1 MEHEQ
6 TLQEVEAKLTQSYVE
21 QFRQHTQEV
30 RTHLAGKTADEL
42 PPSFVPPAGY
52 WTSAEKDLF
61 FRGICTYSRLRPDL
75 ISESIG
81 TKSML
86 DVCTY
91 IDILESAS
99 ARAPTRESDSGTNRA
114 DTEIAME
121 MSRSWIKWEN
131 GQASAL
137 ATAEPLWEAAETERL
152 QEATLAEKAATVPS
166 ELTREA
172 FLAWKVD
179 REARW
184 SADSV
189 LNNLG
194 KYHLKVM
201 DAVLNDGKPEPD
213 EDEQISDSARHHDGA
228 VGSLEPSAPATS
240 ATAVR
245 AAANSVHRHSAIDT
259 NNSERNV
266 IQPGLKRRAA
276 TPPGEGDAAEMNGAD
291 LASMS
296 PTSRRRFQKRLY
308 MRRKRAELAGGTVD
322 TTTEKFKPGRKP
334 KERLPRPRPK
344 AYATRKQQRIS
355 KKPRHDS
362 PSSEGDEDE
371 EGTGSQSESTMGG
384 SGGTGDASTLDN
396 NPTCTSKSEGD
407 YAHPHIS
414 GVTQPYKVKT
424 ELESLGLINA
434 EELRA
439 AELDFF
445 RLAPLSR
452 MMNAYRA
459 PSDSETFISANTI
472 RLVKKIVT
480 EFITR
485 MVQLSIVAQEQEARL
500 KADKKVWR
508 MPSTPIVTA
517 ANVVLA
523 ADMMGVPTLNQR
535 PAEIRTSGNDLDAC
549 TALAAQPRAITDNPS
564 EPGSDEE
571 DSEPEDDKNLPSQ
584 YSHSL
589 CRQLNPA
596 FVRLPPNIGTLLS
609 SASGQDRIVQDVEE
623 DLLELE
629 LEEEE
634 YLNEQDKL
642 VEQAFEKELWKII
655 GGSVEL

>member
-1 MEHEQ
+1 MEHKQ

-42 PPSFVPPAGY
+42 PPSFIPPAGY

-61 FRGICTYSRLRPDL
+61 FRGICTYSRLRSDL
-75 ISESIG
+75 IAESIG
-81 TKSML
+81 TKSIL

-99 ARAPTRESDSGTNRA
+99 ARVPTRESDSATKRG
-114 DTEIAME
+114 DLEIATE

-137 ATAEPLWEAAETERL
+137 ASAEPLWEAAETERL

-166 ELTREA
+166 ELTREG
-172 FLAWKVD
+172 FLAWKAD

-194 KYHLKVM
+194 KYHLKAM

-213 EDEQISDSARHHDGA
+213 DDEQTSDGARHHDGA
-228 VGSLEPSAPATS
+228 VESPEPSAPATS
-240 ATAVR
+240 ARAVR
-245 AAANSVHRHSAIDT
+245 TATNSLHRHSDSDT
-259 NNSERNV
+259 NNSARIV
-266 IQPGLKRRAA
+266 AQSSLKRRAA
-276 TPPGEGDAAEMNGAD
+276 TPPGAGEAVETDGDD
-291 LASMS
+291 LANMS

-308 MRRKRAELAGGTVD
+308 MRRKRAELAGGAVD

-344 AYATRKQQRIS
+344 SYVTRKQQRLS

-362 PSSEGDEDE
+362 PSSESDEDE
-371 EGTGSQSESTMGG
+371 DTSSQSESSAGG
-384 SGGTGDASTLDN
+384 PGAAGDSRTLD

-459 PSDSETFISANTI
+459 PSDSEVFISANTI
-472 RLVKKIVT
+472 RLMKRIVT

-485 MVQLSIVAQEQEARL
+485 LVQLSIVAQEQEARL
-500 KADKKVWR
+500 KAGKKVWR
-508 MPSTPIVTA
+508 LPSTPIVTA

-535 PAEIRTSGNDLDAC
+535 SAEIRTSGNDLDAC
-549 TALAAQPRAITDNPS
+549 TAPAAQPSAPLDNPR

-571 DSEPEDDKNLPSQ
+571 DSDAEDDMNLPFQ
-584 YSHSL
+584 YSDSL
-589 CRQLNPA
+589 CSHLNPA
-596 FVRLPPNIGTLLS
+596 FVRLPLNFSNLL
-609 SASGQDRIVQDVEE
+609 SGQDHIVEDVEE

-642 VEQAFEKELWKII
+642 VQQAFEKELWKII

>member
-1 MEHEQ
+1 
-6 TLQEVEAKLTQSYVE
+6 
-21 QFRQHTQEV
+21 
-30 RTHLAGKTADEL
+30 
-42 PPSFVPPAGY
+42 
-52 WTSAEKDLF
+52 
-61 FRGICTYSRLRPDL
+61 
-75 ISESIG
+75 
-81 TKSML
+81 ML

-99 ARAPTRESDSGTNRA
+99 ARAPTRESDSGTKRA
-114 DTEIAME
+114 DLEIAME

-201 DAVLNDGKPEPD
+201 DAVLNDGKPEPG

-259 NNSERNV
+259 NNSARTV
-266 IQPGLKRRAA
+266 MQPGLKRRAA

-371 EGTGSQSESTMGG
+371 EGTGSQSESTTGG

-434 EELRA
+434 EELHA

-452 MMNAYRA
+452 MMNVYRA

-472 RLVKKIVT
+472 RLLKKIVT

-485 MVQLSIVAQEQEARL
+485 LVQLSIVAQEQEARL

-517 ANVVLA
+517 ANVMLA
-523 ADMMGVPTLNQR
+523 ANMMGVPTLNQR

-549 TALAAQPRAITDNPS
+549 TAPAAQPRATTDNPS

-584 YSHSL
+584 YSDSL
-589 CRQLNPA
+589 CSQLNHA
-596 FVRLPPNIGTLLS
+596 FVRLPPNIGKFLS
-609 SASGQDRIVQDVEE
+609 SASGQDRIVEDVEE

-655 GGSVEL
+655 GGSIEL

>member
-42 PPSFVPPAGY
+42 PPSFIPPAGY

-75 ISESIG
+75 IAESIG

-99 ARAPTRESDSGTNRA
+99 ARAPTRESDSATKRV
-114 DTEIAME
+114 DFEIAME

-137 ATAEPLWEAAETERL
+137 ASAELLWEAAETERL
-152 QEATLAEKAATVPS
+152 QEAALVEKAATVPS
-166 ELTREA
+166 ELTRED
-172 FLAWKVD
+172 FNAWKAD

-184 SADSV
+184 GADLV

-194 KYHLKVM
+194 RYHLKVM
-201 DAVLNDGKPEPD
+201 DTVLNDGKPEPS
-213 EDEQISDSARHHDGA
+213 EDEQISDGARHHDGA

-245 AAANSVHRHSAIDT
+245 AAANSVYRHSDT
-259 NNSERNV
+259 NNSARIV
-266 IQPGLKRRAA
+266 MKSGFKRRAA
-276 TPPGEGDAAEMNGAD
+276 TPPGEADAAEMNGAD

-322 TTTEKFKPGRKP
+322 TTIEKFKPGRKA

-344 AYATRKQQRIS
+344 TYITRKQQRIS

-362 PSSEGDEDE
+362 PSSEGE
-371 EGTGSQSESTMGG
+371 EGEEDTGSQSESTAEG
-384 SGGTGDASTLDN
+384 SGTAGDPSTLDD
-396 NPTCTSKSEGD
+396 NPTCTSKSDGD

-452 MMNAYRA
+452 MM
-459 PSDSETFISANTI
+459 
-472 RLVKKIVT
+472 
-480 EFITR
+480 
-485 MVQLSIVAQEQEARL
+485 
-500 KADKKVWR
+500 
-508 MPSTPIVTA
+508 
-517 ANVVLA
+517 
-523 ADMMGVPTLNQR
+523 
-535 PAEIRTSGNDLDAC
+535 
-549 TALAAQPRAITDNPS
+549 
-564 EPGSDEE
+564 
-571 DSEPEDDKNLPSQ
+571 
-584 YSHSL
+584 
-589 CRQLNPA
+589 
-596 FVRLPPNIGTLLS
+596 
-609 SASGQDRIVQDVEE
+609 
-623 DLLELE
+623 
-629 LEEEE
+629 
-634 YLNEQDKL
+634 KL
-642 VEQAFEKELWKII
+642 VI
-655 GGSVEL
+655 

>member
-1 MEHEQ
+1 MEHKQ

-42 PPSFVPPAGY
+42 PPSFIPPAGY

-61 FRGICTYSRLRPDL
+61 FRGICTYSRLRSDL
-75 ISESIG
+75 IAESIG

-99 ARAPTRESDSGTNRA
+99 ARVPTRDSDAGTKRG
-114 DTEIAME
+114 DLEIATE

-137 ATAEPLWEAAETERL
+137 ASAEPLWEAAETERL

-166 ELTREA
+166 ELTREG
-172 FLAWKVD
+172 FLAWKAD

-194 KYHLKVM
+194 KYHLKAM

-213 EDEQISDSARHHDGA
+213 DDEQTSDGARHHDGA
-228 VGSLEPSAPATS
+228 VESPEPSAPATS
-240 ATAVR
+240 ARAVR
-245 AAANSVHRHSAIDT
+245 TATNSLHRHSDSDT
-259 NNSERNV
+259 NNSARIV
-266 IQPGLKRRAA
+266 AQSSLKRRAA
-276 TPPGEGDAAEMNGAD
+276 TPPGAGEAVETDGDD
-291 LASMS
+291 LANMS

-308 MRRKRAELAGGTVD
+308 MRRKRAELAGGAVD

-344 AYATRKQQRIS
+344 SYVTRKQQRLS

-362 PSSEGDEDE
+362 PSSESDEDE
-371 EGTGSQSESTMGG
+371 DTSSQSESSAGG
-384 SGGTGDASTLDN
+384 PGAAGDSRTLD

-459 PSDSETFISANTI
+459 PSDSEVFISANTI
-472 RLVKKIVT
+472 RLMKRIVT

-485 MVQLSIVAQEQEARL
+485 LVQLSIVAQEQEARL
-500 KADKKVWR
+500 K
-508 MPSTPIVTA
+508 A

-535 PAEIRTSGNDLDAC
+535 SAEIRTSGNDLDAC
-549 TALAAQPRAITDNPS
+549 TAPAAQPSAPLDNPR

-571 DSEPEDDKNLPSQ
+571 DSDAEEDMNLPFQ
-584 YSHSL
+584 YSDSL
-589 CRQLNPA
+589 CSHLNPA
-596 FVRLPPNIGTLLS
+596 FVRLPPHFSKLLS
-609 SASGQDRIVQDVEE
+609 TASSQDHIVEDVEE

-634 YLNEQDKL
+634 HLNEQDKL